1 VSTTPWGDWRNSS
14 DGTDEETE
22 ARIVEKVEY
31 IEEAVTVLSRK
42 QSLEKVAYL
51 ENREQ
56 RSIVEREFQTAL
68 EACIDIAELLLK
80 SLSNTVPETNAEKFA
95 QLGRIEILS
104 ADTAEAMQ
112 EAARFRNVLAH
123 TYGFDLDNE
132 QIYRHLQSD
141 LHWFPTFLTEV
152 RSTLADD

>member
-1 VSTTPWGDWRNSS
+1 MALD
-14 DGTDEETE
+14 DETE
-22 ARIVEKVEY
+22 SRIVEKVEY
-31 IEEAVTVLSRK
+31 IEQAVTVLSRK
-42 QSLEKVAYL
+42 QSLGLSEYL
-51 ENREQ
+51 ADREQ
-56 RSIVEREFQTAL
+56 QAIVEREFQTAL

-80 SLSNTVPETNAEKFA
+80 SVSGTVPDTNAEKFA
-95 QLGRIEILS
+95 QLREIDILS

-132 QIYRHLQSD
+132 RIYQHLQSD

-152 RSTLADD
+152 RTALTHD